1 MKQCLGNQNHLHLAS
16 AERGHTVPTSEFAAQ
31 PFQDNI
37 RLFVHGIVVHK
48 KSPGHLVAKGYILP
62 YRQLSH
68 KVYFLMHLGN
78 AEFDG
83 IIGIFKAHFSPVNLH
98 ISIVIRIDLPAPFSP
113 RRACISPLST
123 VKSTLSSALLPG
135 NCFVI
140 LEKCII
146 VAIFYPLFEIS
157 ARGLTLWLMIV
168 SLLPFV
174 YFAYTGSVQP
184 MISSAGLSTFSESMR
199 A

>member
-1 MKQCLGNQNHLHLAS
+1 
-16 AERGHTVPTSEFAAQ
+16 
-31 PFQDNI
+31 
-37 RLFVHGIVVHK
+37 
-48 KSPGHLVAKGYILP
+48 
-62 YRQLSH
+62 
-68 KVYFLMHLGN
+68 MHLGN

-98 ISIVIRIDLPAPFSP
+98 ISIVIRIDAVKDIEKGRFTRAVFPKE
-113 RRACISPLST
+113 ACISPLST

-157 ARGLTLWLMIV
+157 ARV
-168 SLLPFV
+168 
-174 YFAYTGSVQP
+174 
-184 MISSAGLSTFSESMR
+184 
-199 A
+199 